1 MIHVMSRKLAS
12 DLGCSNV
19 LTFMLL
25 TCSAYIKTCSAR
37 LRGFNFT
44 LYLYSSPCF
53 DVVLVGGW
61 WVVGPEGLLQA
72 WSGLGTRDQ
81 GACTSTVQVRLQVQY
96 CTRSPA
102 RQSPVRFCAV
112 QVRSTVPVQVQVQ
125 YVIIMRKRTVYLY
138 KLCATALVTGQ

>member
-1 MIHVMSRKLAS
+1 MLECTYFYATDLFGVHKNLLCQTSRFQLYT
-12 DLGCSNV
+12 V
-19 LTFMLL
+19 LVLL
-25 TCSAYIKTCSAR
+25 TVFR
-37 LRGFNFT
+37 RGA
-44 LYLYSSPCF
+44 C
-53 DVVLVGGW
+53 G

>member
-1 MIHVMSRKLAS
+1 MSRKLAS

-61 WVVGPEGLLQA
+61 WGQRDFCKPGRD
-72 WSGLGTRDQ
+72 SGLGTKVLVLVLYKY
-81 GACTSTVQVRLQVQY
+81 GYKYNTVL
-96 CTRSPA
+96 A
-102 RQSPVRFCAV
+102 RQLASR
-112 QVRSTVPVQVQVQ
+112 Q
-125 YVIIMRKRTVYLY
+125 YGSVLYKYGVLYLY
-138 KLCATALVTGQ
+138 KYKYSTSSSCGNVQYTCTSCVLLRW